1 MSLGAFPQ
9 LVITKKNYVCA
20 QKNDVSMGNITSSIT
35 FPAEKIAKGSPI
47 FANKWRIRKTDAKKI
62 YNKKLGDDFFLFL
75 GGFGVSHLSPKTT
88 TGPEDIFPEE

>member
-9 LVITKKNYVCA
+9 LVITKKNYVRV

-47 FANKWRIRKTDAKKI
+47 FANKWRIRKTYAKKI
-62 YNKKLGDDFFLFL
+62 QKKKEIW
-75 GGFGVSHLSPKTT
+75 GGIFVFWGLVVSHPPTK
-88 TGPEDIFPEE
+88 

>member
-9 LVITKKNYVCA
+9 LVITKKTYVRA
-20 QKNDVSMGNITSSIT
+20 QKNEVSMGNITSSIT

-62 YNKKLGDDFFLFL
+62 YKKNGGVIFFVFWKV
-75 GGFGVSHLSPKTT
+75 GGVPPQRK
-88 TGPEDIFPEE
+88 